1 MNPTLMKGD
10 HFFVSKTAYGYSRY
24 SVPFGLMPI
33 QGRIFGNEPER
44 GDIVVFKSPQ
54 NLNVDYVKRI
64 VGLPGEKIQMIG
76 GALRIDDVPVLL
88 EEIGPYTAVEIGE
101 NSARLQRETLPMASH
116 MRS

>member
-1 MNPTLMKGD
+1 MQPTLLEGD